1 MTRRRALI
9 GSQIGSL
16 IGSLIRSLI
25 RRLAGRLVIVL
36 ATGLGMSILGTAL
49 FAQSSP
55 PANPRGT
62 GIICWSDKN
71 GRQVGCGYTVPP
83 EYANNPT
90 RELNTRGIT
99 VKKSEAVLTGEALRA
114 KQEEDARRK
123 VEEQERAV
131 QRKRDLALL
140 NSYTSEGEIDSRR
153 DRDLQQL
160 DLTIVGLQTSLKQ
173 LKATEAELRR
183 RMDTFAKNGKPPP
196 ENLTEDMSRAA
207 NDVTA
212 TERLISQKRNEQE
225 GVRVKYNELRTRF
238 ADLTRRETAVK

>member
-1 MTRRRALI
+1 LT
-9 GSQIGSL
+9 
-16 IGSLIRSLI
+16 
-25 RRLAGRLVIVL
+25 GRLVIVL

-49 FAQSSP
+49 FAQSTA
-55 PANPRGT
+55 PANPKST

-99 VKKSEAVLTGEALRA
+99 VKKSEAVLSGEALRA
-114 KQEEDARRK
+114 KQEEEARRK
-123 VEEQERAV
+123 VEEQERAA

-140 NSYTSEGEIDSRR
+140 NSYTSESEIEARR

-173 LKATEAELRR
+173 LKATEADLRR
-183 RMDTFAKNGKPPP
+183 RMDNFAKNGKPAPD
-196 ENLTEDMSRAA
+196 NLTEDVSRASG
-207 NDVTA
+207 DVTA
-212 TERLISQKRNEQE
+212 TERLVSQKRNEQE
-225 GVRVKYNELRTRF
+225 AVRMKYNELRSRF
-238 ADLTRRETAVK
+238 AELTRREAAVK